1 MRLRVFIDGASRG
14 NPGPAAIG
22 VIVQDA
28 RGRVVGEIA
37 EYLGE
42 TTNNVAEYQAL
53 LHALKDAKARGASEL
68 EIYADSDLL
77 VQQINGS
84 YKVRSPHL
92 APLHAA
98 AARALAGFATWRI
111 GHIPR
116 EKNTAADALA
126 NRAID
131 ARGKAAG
138 AHRPAA
144 RAGDL
149 RARLQ
154 RLARQLDGVI
164 GIGVKATWDGA
175 EIYVEPDRPFPTAS
189 VFNIPVLIE
198 LLLQAE
204 EGRLSLD
211 ERVTVTEALKSP
223 GSGVLKELSS
233 SPGLSL
239 SDLAMLMIIISDN
252 TATDIL
258 VQRVGTAAINRRLA
272 SWGFAVTRVP
282 MDCRRLLFE
291 MAGRPDG
298 PFTPEARVEVEKILR
313 TRERAFTGRAYA
325 DADNNLTTPREMIRL
340 LEMLVTDRPLS
351 PRVRE
356 QALFYMRKQQI
367 RDRLPLHLPP
377 DTDVAHKTGSIG
389 GVRNDAGIMFVPR
402 GPVLVCAFPRDLKE
416 D

>member
-1 MRLRVFIDGASRG
+1 MFVDGASRG

-77 VQQINGS
+77 VRQINGS

-98 AARALAGFATWRI
+98 AARALAGFAKWRI

-154 RLARQLDGVI
+154 R
-164 GIGVKATWDGA
+164 
-175 EIYVEPDRPFPTAS
+175 
-189 VFNIPVLIE
+189 
-198 LLLQAE
+198 
-204 EGRLSLD
+204 
-211 ERVTVTEALKSP
+211 
-223 GSGVLKELSS
+223 
-233 SPGLSL
+233 
-239 SDLAMLMIIISDN
+239 
-252 TATDIL
+252 
-258 VQRVGTAAINRRLA
+258 
-272 SWGFAVTRVP
+272 
-282 MDCRRLLFE
+282 
-291 MAGRPDG
+291 
-298 PFTPEARVEVEKILR
+298 
-313 TRERAFTGRAYA
+313 
-325 DADNNLTTPREMIRL
+325 
-340 LEMLVTDRPLS
+340 
-351 PRVRE
+351 
-356 QALFYMRKQQI
+356 
-367 RDRLPLHLPP
+367 
-377 DTDVAHKTGSIG
+377 
-389 GVRNDAGIMFVPR
+389 
-402 GPVLVCAFPRDLKE
+402 
-416 D
+416 